1 MSETGVSVHSGF
13 PNAAD
18 DARLTPLDL
27 HALLVPNP
35 RSTFLFAA
43 EGDDFG
49 EFGIVAGDI
58 VVVDRALAPQPTD
71 MVAWVH
77 DDGFALGP
85 LSKLPADAQ
94 VWGVITSTIHRHRG
108 RKHE

>member
-1 MSETGVSVHSGF
+1 MHSGF

-35 RSTFLFAA
+35 RSTFLFTA
-43 EGDDFG
+43 EGDDFA
-49 EFGIVAGDI
+49 ELSITAGDI
-58 VVVDRALAPQPTD
+58 VVIDRALTPQPTD
-71 MVAWVH
+71 MVAWIH
-77 DDGFALGP
+77 EDGFALGP
-85 LSKLPADAQ
+85 LSNLPANAE
-94 VWGVITSTIHRHRG
+94 VWGVITSTIHRHRR